1 MLTFISQAFRDHSEG
16 ALTIANIFQIG
27 VALAVSFHFGSAA
40 LLAFWGD
47 N

>member
-1 MLTFISQAFRDHSEG
+1 MISFISQAIRDHAEG
-16 ALTIANIFQIG
+16 LLTIANLFQIG
-27 VALAVSFHFGSAA
+27 VAIAVSFHFGSAA